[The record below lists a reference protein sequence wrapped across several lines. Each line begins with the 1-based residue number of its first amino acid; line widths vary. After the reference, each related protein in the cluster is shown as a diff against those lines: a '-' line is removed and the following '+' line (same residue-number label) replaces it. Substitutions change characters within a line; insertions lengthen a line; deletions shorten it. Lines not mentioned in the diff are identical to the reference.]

1 MTAGDLAADGA
12 IQELQPCAVCEQ
24 PNRAGAAFCG
34 HCGLRMAAQCTD
46 CGADNPRSLT
56 FCDAC
61 GAALTAASP
70 SLSNTP
76 AFSASSAERI
86 RPASV
91 FSPPKTCLPRIS
103 AYLRPLGVTWH
114 SPAVEWK
121 WSMPFMRDWAYRH
134 RWEVSAVILLST
146 MAAFLRIY
154 RLADYPAG
162 FHGDEAWS
170 GLEALRILE
179 EGWIGIHSGSALG
192 QAAGTFYVTAL
203 MILLFDASVFTVRL
217 SMALFGIATVPAAY
231 LLFRIGFGRVAASFA
246 ATALAVSHW
255 HLHMSRVTFPVVAL
269 PFACTV
275 AALALILAMQSRNRL
290 AWPVAGGLLGLAPYT
305 YFAYPSFF
313 VAVFAV
319 LAVYLFL
326 QRDQLQPTLLSLVL
340 FFIGL
345 AVALIPVIST
355 TISSPTVQ
363 TGRMGQVWVFRSH
376 EFPQGEALSEQVSF
390 LARRTWDS
398 LTLFIRNPRVDGT
411 DGSGGKGAVDTGIAI
426 LAYVGLAVSVRRW
439 RSPPYLLALLAVL
452 GALSVLVVTDPST
465 GTLRRSITAVP
476 WVFGLAGV
484 GVVSTLHVIR
494 SAFGQSGR
502 LAVVGALILVLI
514 AGSFWNLRYYFDEL
528 AQSRQLDWAFASDH
542 VEALESAHTF
552 DDPGTIYFYSSRWAF
567 DYESVRFL
575 YPDSPGTDR
584 SDEFGTFDLTKV
596 DDGPVTYVLIGH
608 YTREIDRLEQLYPG
622 GDTIVD
628 SDPRL
633 RFIIYHLNS

>member
-1 MTAGDLAADGA
+1 MPAGELAADGA
-12 IQELQPCAVCEQ
+12 IQELQPCAACEQ
-24 PNRAGAAFCG
+24 PNRAEARFCG
-34 HCGLRMAAQCTD
+34 HCGLRMAAECSN
-46 CGADNPRSLT
+46 CGADNPHSFT

-61 GAALTAASP
+61 GAALRPA
-70 SLSNTP
+70 SLSNSAP
-76 AFSASSAERI
+76 FSVSSAERK
-86 RPASV
+86 RLGSF
-91 FSPPKTCLPRIS
+91 FSEPNTLLPRIS

-114 SPAVEWK
+114 SPAIEWR
-121 WSMPFMRDWAYRH
+121 WSMPFLKEWAFLY
-134 RWEVSAVILLST
+134 RWEFLAVILLT
-146 MAAFLRIY
+146 AIAAFLRIY
-154 RLADYPAG
+154 RLADYPSG

-203 MILLFDASVFTVRL
+203 LILLFDTSIFTVRL

-231 LLFRIGFGRVAASFA
+231 ILFRIGFGRLAALFA
-246 ATALAVSHW
+246 TTALAVSHW

-275 AALALILAMQSRNRL
+275 AALALILAMRSRSRL
-290 AWPVAGGLLGLAPYT
+290 AWPVAGALLGLAPYT
-305 YFAYPSFF
+305 YFAYPTFF
-313 VAVFAV
+313 IATLMV
-319 LAVYLFL
+319 LGVYLFL
-326 QRDQLQPTLLSLVL
+326 QRDQLKPTLLSLAL
-340 FFIGL
+340 FLVGL
-345 AVALIPVIST
+345 FVALIPVIST
-355 TISSPTVQ
+355 IVSSPTVQ

-376 EFPQGEALSEQVSF
+376 EFPQGEALSEQASF

-398 LTLFIRNPRVDGT
+398 LTLFMRNPRIDGT

-465 GTLRRSITAVP
+465 GTLRRSITAIP

-484 GVVSTLHVIR
+484 GVVSTVNVVR
-494 SAFGQSGR
+494 SAFGESGR
-502 LAVVGALILVLI
+502 RATVGALILVLI

-528 AQSRQLDWAFASDH
+528 AQSNQLDWAFAPDH
-542 VEALESAHTF
+542 VKALESAHNF

-567 DYESVRFL
+567 DYESIRFL
-575 YPDSPGTDR
+575 YPDSSGTDR
-584 SDEFGTFDLTKV
+584 SEEFGTFDLTKV

-608 YTREIDRLEQLYPG
+608 YAREIERLEQLYPG
-622 GDTIVD
+622 GDIIVD
-628 SDPRL
+628 SEPRP
-633 RFIIYHLNS
+633 RFVVYHLRS

>member
-1 MTAGDLAADGA
+1 
-12 IQELQPCAVCEQ
+12 
-24 PNRAGAAFCG
+24 
-34 HCGLRMAAQCTD
+34 
-46 CGADNPRSLT
+46 
-56 FCDAC
+56 
-61 GAALTAASP
+61 
-70 SLSNTP
+70 
-76 AFSASSAERI
+76 
-86 RPASV
+86 
-91 FSPPKTCLPRIS
+91 
-103 AYLRPLGVTWH
+103 
-114 SPAVEWK
+114 
-121 WSMPFMRDWAYRH
+121 MPFMRDWAFRH
-134 RWEVSAVILLST
+134 RWEMSAVVLLT
-146 MAAFLRIY
+146 AMAALLRIY

-203 MILLFDASVFTVRL
+203 LILLFDASIFTVRL

-275 AALALILAMQSRNRL
+275 AALALILAMRSRSRL
-290 AWPVAGGLLGLAPYT
+290 TWPVAGGLLGLAPYT

-326 QRDQLQPTLLSLVL
+326 QRDQLQPTLLSLAL
-340 FFIGL
+340 FSIGL
-345 AVALIPVIST
+345 VVALIPVIST

-376 EFPQGEALSEQVSF
+376 EFPQGEALTEQVSF

-398 LTLFIRNPRVDGT
+398 LTLFMRNPRVDGT
-411 DGSGGKGAVDTGIAI
+411 DGSGGKGAVDAGIAV

-465 GTLRRSITAVP
+465 GTLRRSITAIP

-484 GVVSTLHVIR
+484 GVVSVANVIR

-502 LAVVGALILVLI
+502 LAVAGALILVLM

-528 AQSRQLDWAFASDH
+528 AKSRQLDWAFASDH

-552 DDPGTIYFYSSRWAF
+552 ADPGTIYFYSSRWAF
-567 DYESVRFL
+567 DYESIRFL

-584 SDEFGTFDLTKV
+584 SDEFGTFDLTKM

-608 YTREIDRLEQLYPG
+608 YAREIDRLEQLYPG

-633 RFIIYHLNS
+633 RFIVYHLNS